1 MGKIIAIL
9 NQKGGAGKTTIATN
23 LARALQLGKKDN
35 NVLLVD
41 SDPQGSARDW
51 NSASDGALLSV
62 IGMDR
67 PTLDKDIN
75 IVRNNH
81 DWIIIDGA
89 PQIAELVI
97 SAIKCADV
105 VLIPVQPSPY
115 DIWACSDLVE
125 IIKARQEITDGKQ
138 PKAAFI
144 VSRMIKNTQLGG
156 EIADVL
162 SEYELPVFKSYT
174 GQRTIYAKS
183 AATGSTVLDATPSG
197 IAAREIRKIV
207 KELKGF
213 IK

>member
-1 MGKIIAIL
+1 MSKIIAIL

-51 NSASDGALLSV
+51 NAASDGALLPV

-67 PTLDKDIN
+67 PTLDKDIKA
-75 IVRNNH
+75 VKDNH

-89 PQIAELVI
+89 PQIAKLVV

-115 DIWACSDLVE
+115 DIWACADLVE

-138 PKAAFI
+138 PKAAFLI
-144 VSRMIKNTQLGG
+144 SRMIKNTQLGK
-156 EIADVL
+156 EITEVL
-162 SEYELPVFKSYT
+162 LEYELPVFKSHT
-174 GQRTIYAKS
+174 GQRTIYAKT
-183 AATGSTVLDATPSG
+183 AVDGSTVLDATPSG
-197 IAAREIRKIV
+197 VAAREIKKIV
-207 KELKGF
+207 KELKEF
-213 IK
+213 L

>member
-9 NQKGGAGKTTIATN
+9 NQKGGSGKTTVATN
-23 LARALQLGKKDN
+23 LAHALQLGKKDN

-51 NSASDGALLSV
+51 NSASDDTLLPV
-62 IGMDR
+62 MGMDK
-67 PTLDKDIN
+67 PTLDKDIKK
-75 IVRNNH
+75 VMNNH

-89 PQIAELVI
+89 PQVAELMV

-115 DIWACSDLVE
+115 DIWACSDLVD

-138 PKAAFI
+138 PKAAFL
-144 VSRMIKNTQLGG
+144 VSRMIKNTQLGK
-156 EIADVL
+156 EITKVL
-162 SEYELPVFKSYT
+162 LEYELPVFKNHT

-197 IAAREIRKIV
+197 IAAREIKNIV
-207 KELKGF
+207 KELKEF
-213 IK
+213 I